1 MNTILGAIGFLA
13 GAGLLVAL
21 AFVVSMDR
29 EMKEPKRPIRKGW
42 LDEDAAVEEAKNI
55 IAGIK

>member
-1 MNTILGAIGFLA
+1 MNKVFFILV
-13 GAGLLVAL
+13 GLLGIIVILYREDKAL
-21 AFVVSMDR
+21 R
-29 EMKEPKRPIRKGW
+29 EPKRPIRKGW